1 MHNRSQSGAVE
12 DLGALGKSY
21 EEAHYGDF
29 LQEIKEGLARS
40 VDIARSA
47 GIQDENIILD
57 PGIGFGKSQEQN
69 LALVNRMNEI
79 KELGFPLLSGP
90 SRKSFIGRVLDLP
103 VEEREEGTAAAVAL
117 SIARGA
123 DIVRVHNVRM
133 MARVA
138 RLSDAILHSGI

>member
-1 MHNRSQSGAVE
+1 VLN
-12 DLGALGKSY
+12 
-21 EEAHYGDF
+21 GDF
-29 LQEIKEGLARS
+29 LQEIKAGLMQC
-40 VDIARSA
+40 VDTARSA
-47 GIQDENIILD
+47 GIPDGHIILD

-69 LALVNRMNEI
+69 LALINRLNEL

-123 DIVRVHNVRM
+123 DIVRVHNVKM
-133 MARVA
+133 MSRVA
-138 RLSDAILHSGI
+138 RMSDAILRRGK